1 MNSTV
6 NHFGDHFDNMYSNM
20 VAMNDNKAGN
30 DTLRRFAK
38 AMFIL
43 GGMHA
48 MQIDKQQIPRLLLGS
63 VADIDFQNINVLG
76 DALELQ
82 LQSTLT
88 KPEIQKLVF
97 RNKLMLRNFEETRTE
112 VKRAIKALWVACNPE
127 DNSEEQKNIFS
138 MLNHYKDVLRV
149 YEQMIKEH
157 GEIQRKLK
165 RSLKH

>member
-1 MNSTV
+1 MTSITKT
-6 NHFGDHFDNMYSNM
+6 FGTAFENLYSGTNMKG
-20 VAMNDNKAGN
+20 D

-43 GGMHA
+43 GGIYAVKEDRQQHA
-48 MQIDKQQIPRLLLGS
+48 YLTMTSI
-63 VADIDFQNINVLG
+63 ADDDFQNFDVLG
-76 DALELQ
+76 NELEDRLKPV
-82 LQSTLT
+82 LT
-88 KPEIQKLVF
+88 KPETQKLVF
-97 RNKLMLRNFEETRTE
+97 RNKLILRNFEETRTE

-127 DNSEEQKNIFS
+127 DTSEEQKNIFS
-138 MLNHYKDVLRV
+138 MLNHYKDVLRT